1 MCVTANM
8 AVLSLLSVA
17 VSGCGSDRD
26 FAVYDCNAGKEFATV
41 GRDNTVRIWNAISGN
56 QVRP

>member
-1 MCVTANM
+1 
-8 AVLSLLSVA
+8 VA
-17 VSGCGSDRD
+17 MSGCGSDRD
-26 FAVYDCNAGKEFATV
+26 FVVYDCNTGKEFATV